1 MRRELSLPPKTVA
14 TADAVPKIRM
24 LFFPA
29 EAFPTDRVRL
39 TVLFGREL
47 LGRGHAIDLV
57 MRAQDSSVQTGRHDW
72 GGRSVWVGPTD
83 EHDGFLHRLRKH
95 VLGTLHDLRWL
106 WRARSDRYDCVLV
119 SDKYLLAAVA
129 LVVARARGLKFFF
142 WLTFAFHKSQVTLGR
157 EGLVRYPVLSVVRGQ
172 AAKVLLHRW
181 IVPHSDHV
189 FVQSQ
194 HMAADFCEHG
204 ASPGK
209 LTPVVTGI
217 DLDEVKPV
225 VRTPGGGRGAPLTLA
240 YLGTLQR
247 ERRLEILIEMLAELG
262 QRGVYARLLL
272 VGDGDVVEDR
282 LAIERRADAL
292 GVRGQIEITGRLPRL
307 EALERVGRADIC
319 LSPIFPSPMFDGAS
333 PTKLVEYLALG
344 LPVVA
349 NSHPDQ
355 SLVLRGSRA
364 GVCVPWGARHFARAV
379 HWLAQHSDDQ
389 LIAIGVRGRAWVEK
403 HRSYT
408 GIADDFERACV
419 EATAARQYAG

>member
-1 MRRELSLPPKTVA
+1 
-14 TADAVPKIRM
+14 
-24 LFFPA
+24 
-29 EAFPTDRVRL
+29 
-39 TVLFGREL
+39 
-47 LGRGHAIDLV
+47 
-57 MRAQDSSVQTGRHDW
+57 
-72 GGRSVWVGPTD
+72 
-83 EHDGFLHRLRKH
+83 
-95 VLGTLHDLRWL
+95 
-106 WRARSDRYDCVLV
+106 
-119 SDKYLLAAVA
+119 
-129 LVVARARGLKFFF
+129 
-142 WLTFAFHKSQVTLGR
+142 
-157 EGLVRYPVLSVVRGQ
+157 
-172 AAKVLLHRW
+172 
-181 IVPHSDHV
+181 
-189 FVQSQ
+189 
-194 HMAADFCEHG
+194 
-204 ASPGK
+204 
-209 LTPVVTGI
+209 
-217 DLDEVKPV
+217 LDEVKPV
-225 VRTPGGGRGAPLTLA
+225 ERASGGGRGAPLTLA

-247 ERRLEILIEMLAELG
+247 ERRLEILIDMLAELG
-262 QRGVYARLLL
+262 RRGVYARLLL
-272 VGDGDVVEDR
+272 VGDGEVVEDR

-379 HWLAQHSDDQ
+379 HWLARRNDDE

-419 EATAARQYAG
+419 EATAARQYIG